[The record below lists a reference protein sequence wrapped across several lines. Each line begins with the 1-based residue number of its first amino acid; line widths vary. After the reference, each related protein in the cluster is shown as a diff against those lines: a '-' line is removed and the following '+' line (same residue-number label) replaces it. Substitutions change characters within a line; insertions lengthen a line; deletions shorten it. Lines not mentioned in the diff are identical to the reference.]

1 MAIIV
6 DRLRMS
12 LLWTARFASLIVDAP
27 PAGAPLVALGHVAG
41 YEPIFTALLQAP
53 ATPITPAAGAPALE
67 LPWRPQSTQ
76 WFWCRYLNANPIRR
90 VKASFAFWRLVPFR
104 RHGSPAPGLK
114 ATLSATFSGQPRVET
129 VIAEAWFHPH
139 MVSVAIHVTVAG
151 AMSTADMAAVC
162 LALRRER
169 VLNVPGDPAPRKL
182 DELGPRY
189 LEAMYLEAVGEVNAE
204 PLLPADPFSVVTV
217 LHGSAGDGREVEPG
231 GPVHR
236 ALDAVTAWDAEH
248 LGSLASGRISGRAEA
263 SDGPLLLG
271 RRRSRAVWDPLRF
284 ERDEQISLGCY
295 HRNLL
300 IGALQTE
307 ALLGFARIAEDQ
319 AVAGQR
325 PKTVRDCEDPVLK
338 RIIDLH
344 AGGYETYRSSSLRRF
359 IDEHPLRASVDALS
373 SRIWSVAHLP
383 PLAASPPT

>member
-1 MAIIV
+1 MAIIL

-12 LLWTARFASLIVDAP
+12 LLWSARFSSLVVNDP
-27 PAGAPLVALGHVAG
+27 PAGAPLAALGHVAG
-41 YEPIFTALLQAP
+41 YGPIFTALLQAP

-76 WFWCRYLNANPIRR
+76 WFWCRYLNANPIRK

-104 RHGSPAPGLK
+104 RHGSPAPGLN
-114 ATLSATFSGQPRVET
+114 ATLPAAFSGQLRVET

-139 MVSVAIHVTVAG
+139 MVSVAIHITVAG

-162 LALRRER
+162 LALRREH
-169 VLNVPGDPAPRKL
+169 VLNVPGEPAPRKL
-182 DELGPRY
+182 DELGTRY

-204 PLLPADPFSVVTV
+204 PLPPADPFSVVTV
-217 LHGSAGDGREVEPG
+217 LHGNAGDDREVEPG

-236 ALDAVTAWDAEH
+236 ALDAVTAWNTEH
-248 LGSLASGRISGRAEA
+248 LGSLASGRISSRAEGGN
-263 SDGPLLLG
+263 GPVLLG

-284 ERDEQISLGCY
+284 ERDEPASLGCY

-307 ALLGFARIAEDQ
+307 ALLAFARIAEDQ
-319 AVAGQR
+319 AAAGPQ
-325 PKTVRDCEDPVLK
+325 PKTIRDCEDPVLK

-344 AGGYETYRSSSLRRF
+344 AGGDETYRSSSLRRF

-373 SRIWSVAHLP
+373 ARIWSPAHLP
-383 PLAASPPT
+383 PPTAPPA